1 MARFDVYANPDRDER
16 KVIPYFL
23 DVQNDHLK
31 GFQTRVMVPLWDS
44 AMIATR
50 TADLNPELEVK
61 GQRVVMDTPALGAV
75 PLTTIKQAVDNLGP
89 QQLMIQNALDT
100 LFGSY

>member
-1 MARFDVYANPDRDER
+1 MARFDVYANPDAQER
-16 KVIPYFL
+16 KLIPFFL
-23 DVQNDHLK
+23 DVQNDHIK

-44 AMIATR
+44 AVLSPLT
-50 TADLNPELEVK
+50 TDLNPEFQVK

-75 PLTTIKQAVDNLGP
+75 PLATFKRAVDNLGS
-89 QQLMIQNALDT
+89 QQLAVQNALDT

>member
-1 MARFDVYANPDRDER
+1 MARFDVYANPDHDER
-16 KVIPYFL
+16 KVIPFFL

-31 GFQTRVMVPLWDS
+31 GFQTRVMVPLWDA
-44 AMIATR
+44 AMIASR

-61 GQRVVMDTPALGAV
+61 GQRVVMDTPALGTI
-75 PLTTIKQAVDNLGP
+75 PLTVFQQAVDNLGP
-89 QQLMIQNALDT
+89 QRLMIQNALDT